1 MGKAVHDKVEE
12 YIELWERRCYSDGI
26 PDVAPD
32 CIRDKVP
39 DYRKIALALLN
50 NDMQLTSLGY
60 SGFQSDYYS
69 ILKRIEI
76 DAREYQ
82 GKQMKINI

>member
-1 MGKAVHDKVEE
+1 MGKGVHEKVEE
-12 YIELWERRCYSDGI
+12 YVNTWEQRCYPNGI

-50 NDMQLTSLGY
+50 NDMRLTSLGY
-60 SGFQSDYYS
+60 SGFESDYYS

-76 DAREYQ
+76 DARSYN
-82 GKQMKINI
+82 GKQIKLKI

>member
-1 MGKAVHDKVEE
+1 MGEGVHEKVKKYVET
-12 YIELWERRCYSDGI
+12 WEQRCYTNGI

-39 DYRKIALALLN
+39 DYRKIAIALLN
-50 NDMQLTSLGY
+50 NDMQLKSLGY
-60 SGFQSDYYS
+60 SGFNSEYYS

-76 DAREYQ
+76 EARQYE
-82 GKQMKINI
+82 GKQIKLKL